1 MILFRTSIPT
11 IALFTFLSCVC
22 HLFFLFAFLFC
33 FFLQRAVNQMVSGV
47 QQYQAAL
54 LEHLKHQMSNMI
66 ETHSGDLG
74 QLKSDVMGVFDQFN
88 DPFSQIATTH
98 LQDKTIKELL
108 QPVEPETII

>member
-1 MILFRTSIPT
+1 MI
-11 IALFTFLSCVC
+11 
-22 HLFFLFAFLFC
+22 
-33 FFLQRAVNQMVSGV
+33 Q
-47 QQYQAAL
+47 
-54 LEHLKHQMSNMI
+54 
-66 ETHSGDLG
+66 THSGDLG